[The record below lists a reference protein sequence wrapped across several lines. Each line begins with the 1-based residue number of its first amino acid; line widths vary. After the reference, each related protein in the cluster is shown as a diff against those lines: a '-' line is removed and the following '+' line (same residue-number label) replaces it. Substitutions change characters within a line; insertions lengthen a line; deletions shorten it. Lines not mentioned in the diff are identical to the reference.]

1 MKPESRSIGT
11 SPDGGVLARRF
22 NRWSAPLR
30 GLLACGA
37 FSTALI
43 AAWLMIVLTTV
54 MPVRD
59 PGHIPVWSAITLGFL
74 LYSGVTLAVVLLGP
88 RPALAGLLVILS
100 LGAVAFGAFAVRTM
114 VVAARTGAHFEGYQ
128 LLMGL
133 AVGGHGLCALAYVAL
148 ARAAGTG
155 RHADVGSS

>member
-1 MKPESRSIGT
+1 MEPESEGARPSAHRGMA
-11 SPDGGVLARRF
+11 ARRF

-37 FSTALI
+37 FSTTLI
-43 AAWLMIVLTTV
+43 AAWLVMVLTTV

-74 LYSGVTLAVVLLGP
+74 VFSGVTLGVVLRRP
-88 RPALAGLLVILS
+88 PPALAGLLVILS
-100 LGAVAFGAFAVRTM
+100 VGAVAFGAFAVRTM
-114 VVAARTGAHFEGYQ
+114 VVATRTGAHFEGYQ

-155 RHADVGSS
+155 RRAGQGNS

>member
-1 MKPESRSIGT
+1 MTPESQDARASADQGM
-11 SPDGGVLARRF
+11 LARRF
-22 NRWSAPLR
+22 TRWSAPLR

-43 AAWLMIVLTTV
+43 AAWLVMVLTTV

-88 RPALAGLLVILS
+88 RPAMAGLLGILS
-100 LGAVAFGAFAVRTM
+100 FGAVAFGAFAVRTM
-114 VVAARTGAHFEGYQ
+114 VVATRTGAHFEGYQ

-133 AVGGHGLCALAYVAL
+133 AVGGHGLCALVYVATS
-148 ARAAGTG
+148 RRRPPTCTSV
-155 RHADVGSS
+155 RR